1 MWGPDGSQ
9 HYPGL
14 ASAWCRTQLGW
25 VEPTLITASGKYT
38 IGAAQDSGD
47 VYRIDLSPPGEYLLI
62 ENRQRKYLDAMMPGT
77 GGLLIWHIDDKM
89 ITDWM
94 SRPGWPE
101 QDGWPGN
108 GNHYQIALLRLL
120 DEWDFS

>member
-1 MWGPDGSQ
+1 
-9 HYPGL
+9 
-14 ASAWCRTQLGW
+14 
-25 VEPTLITASGKYT
+25 LITASGKYT
-38 IGAAQDSGD
+38 IEAAQDSGD

-62 ENRQRKYLDAMMPGT
+62 ENRQKKYLDAMMPGT
-77 GGLLIWHIDDKM
+77 GGLLIWHIDDSM

-108 GNHYQIALLRLL
+108 GNHYQVALLSPDGKYDHELGKNYGDRYDCWTNGTSL
-120 DEWDFS
+120 EPGPG